1 MITYNKKIKDLR
13 LQLNMTQN
21 DLAKGITS
29 QSVIS
34 KIEKGLISPDIDLLQ
49 QICERLNTSLATLL
63 DEDYKTITLNT
74 DYIDSLLEK
83 RDYVHLEKYLST
95 LDISSLSSN
104 QAHFIEWIKLV
115 IQTACYGETDSV
127 IEKANHLITLISTN
141 NNKFNIE
148 LKINLY
154 LLIANIYEE
163 LKDINQTKEFL
174 LKAYSFSRL
183 PIVAWNIQHKILYG
197 LSRIYYQLNC
207 YEESYQFGLET
218 LEITISNH
226 TLMYLEDILLVLA
239 NASIKLGSVEESK
252 EYINQAEVIAK
263 LKLNNRNLKQL
274 NIFKNLHFQQ

>member
-1 MITYNKKIKDLR
+1 MMTYNKKIKDLR
-13 LQLNMTQN
+13 LQLNMTQR
-21 DLAKGITS
+21 DLAEGITS

-49 QICERLNTSLATLL
+49 RICERLNTSLATLL

-127 IEKANHLITLISTN
+127 IKKANHLISLINTN
-141 NNKFNIE
+141 NTKFNIE

-154 LLIANIYEE
+154 LLIANIYDE
-163 LKDINQTKEFL
+163 LENFSQAREL
-174 LKAYSFSRL
+174 LKTAYAFSKL
-183 PIVAWNIQHKILYG
+183 PIVDWNINRKILYG
-197 LSRIYYQLNC
+197 LSRVCYQLNY
-207 YEESYQFGLET
+207 YEEAYQFGLEALETT
-218 LEITISNH
+218 LSNH
-226 TLMYLEDILLVLA
+226 TFVNIEDILLVLA
-239 NASIKLGSVEESK
+239 HASFKLDMIEESK